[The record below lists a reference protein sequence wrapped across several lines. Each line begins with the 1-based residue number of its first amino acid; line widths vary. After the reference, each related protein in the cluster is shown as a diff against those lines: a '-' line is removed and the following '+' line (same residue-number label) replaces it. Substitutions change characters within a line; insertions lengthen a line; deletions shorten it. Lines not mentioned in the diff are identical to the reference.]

1 MPALA
6 GALRQALVGLGRC
19 DQAEALLAPL
29 EAIAAAQGRRS
40 SLLAAGRARGTLEAA
55 RGHPGRA
62 DAAFQAG
69 LECAS
74 ALTMPF
80 ERGMLEAAYGRF
92 LRRIGRRAGRAALE
106 AAQARFAHLDSAS
119 VPGPLPP
126 GPGRLRPCARAAA
139 GWRATLTRQELA
151 VARLVAAGGTNREA
165 AAKLVVSVKTIEYHL
180 GNVYAKLGVTS
191 RTQLALR
198 FGKR

>member
-1 MPALA
+1 MPAWR
-6 GALRQALVGLGRC
+6 ALYAEALVGLGRC

-29 EAIAAAQGRRS
+29 ACIAQGRRS

-80 ERGMLEAAYGRF
+80 ERGMLRPPTAASC
-92 LRRIGRRAGRAALE
+92 AGSDGAPMSALE

-139 GWRATLTRQELA
+139 GWAERP
-151 VARLVAAGGTNREA
+151 
-165 AAKLVVSVKTIEYHL
+165 
-180 GNVYAKLGVTS
+180 
-191 RTQLALR
+191 
-198 FGKR
+198 